1 MSGRGHTQGGFGLIE
16 VLVTLIV
23 IAVGLLGLAG
33 LQTRAQQAELEAYQ
47 RAQALVLVQD
57 IAHRIRSNR
66 QAARCYEI
74 VAAQDGED
82 YIGQGNDPA
91 ACAGWGTTDT
101 RALADGDLNAWDRL
115 LEGSAETLDGG
126 ADAGAMTGARG
137 CVAYDV
143 TEEEYTITVA
153 WQGESV
159 TEAPATSCAQDLY
172 GDDRLRRVVSTTLS
186 FPELD

>member
-1 MSGRGHTQGGFGLIE
+1 MSGRSHTQAGFGLIE
-16 VLVTLIV
+16 VLVTLIIV
-23 IAVGLLGLAG
+23 AVGLLGLAG

-57 IAHRIRSNR
+57 MAHRIRSNR

-74 VAAQDGED
+74 IENQDGED

-91 ACAGWGTTDT
+91 ACAGWGTIAT
-101 RALADGDLNAWDRL
+101 RERADADLAAWNGL
-115 LEGSAETLDGG
+115 LEGSAESLDG

-172 GDDRLRRVVSTTLS
+172 GDDRLRRVVSTTMS

>member
-1 MSGRGHTQGGFGLIE
+1 MSGRSHTQGGFGLIE
-16 VLVTLIV
+16 VLVTLII

-47 RAQALVLVQD
+47 RAQALVLLQD
-57 IAHRIRSNR
+57 IAQRIRSNR

-91 ACAGWGTTDT
+91 ACAGWGTIAT
-101 RALADGDLNAWDRL
+101 RALADDDLNAWDGL
-115 LEGSAETLDGG
+115 LEGAAETLDGS
-126 ADAGAMTGARG
+126 DVGAMTGARG
-137 CVAYDV
+137 CIGYDV
-143 TEEEYTITVA
+143 TAEEYTITVA

-159 TEAPATSCAQDLY
+159 TQAPATSCAQDLY
-172 GDDRLRRVVSTTLS
+172 GDDRLRRVVRTTLS